1 MQDTMYVSPV
11 NDDQGCWSGV
21 NKTRIGSDR
30 IGSDRTGPDR
40 IADRIADRI
49 TDQITDRITEKK
61 NKVLKKK
68 KIQKNGI
75 VL

>member
-40 IADRIADRI
+40 GPDRGSDHGSDHR
-49 TDQITDRITEKK
+49 KK

-75 VL
+75 VFMR